1 MICKKSSF
9 LPQLLHKILYFAR
22 LTQSLWPWEYKVLTA
37 LQLGYSSPLKIWL
50 RQRNEF
56 MLTATGLTSEV
67 GGRSIPLKSMAS
79 THGES
84 GSKQP

>member
-1 MICKKSSF
+1 M
-9 LPQLLHKILYFAR
+9 LM
-22 LTQSLWPWEYKVLTA
+22 A

-67 GGRSIPLKSMAS
+67 GDRSIPLKSMAS